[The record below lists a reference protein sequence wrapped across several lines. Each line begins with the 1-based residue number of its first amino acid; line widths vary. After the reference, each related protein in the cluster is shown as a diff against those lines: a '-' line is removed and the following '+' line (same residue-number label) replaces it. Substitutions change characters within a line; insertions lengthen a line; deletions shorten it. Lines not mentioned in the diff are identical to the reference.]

1 MAEVKK
7 LIDGYKKFYKDNFI
21 INNNNVF
28 GDVQKSQ
35 NPKTLVIACSDSR
48 VDPAILTN
56 AEIGDI
62 FVIRNVANIV
72 PPYQPEWKTKHGT
85 SAALEFAV
93 NYLKVKN
100 IVILGHSDCGGI
112 KALVN
117 NDIDTNNNF
126 SFITDW
132 VKNLVEIKN
141 KIPENV
147 KDKYVFC
154 EKESIK
160 LSMDN
165 LLTFPWINEKV
176 KKNDLKIHGWYF
188 SIKDASLSVF
198 DDNTGTFNKIEV

>member
-1 MAEVKK
+1 MSEVKK

-21 INNNNVF
+21 TNNNNIF

-35 NPKTLVIACSDSR
+35 SPKTLIISCSDSR

-56 AEIGDI
+56 AEVGDI
-62 FVIRNVANIV
+62 FVVRNVANIV
-72 PPYQPEWKTKHGT
+72 PPYQPEWETKHGT

-93 NYLKVKN
+93 NYLKVKH
-100 IVILGHSDCGGI
+100 IVVFGHSDCGGI

-132 VKNLVEIKN
+132 VKNLFNIKN
-141 KIPENV
+141 KIPKNV
-147 KDKYVFC
+147 KDKYIFC

-160 LSMDN
+160 LSMNN

-198 DDNTGTFNKIEV
+198 DNKSNEFEKIKT

>member
-1 MAEVKK
+1 MSEVKK

-21 INNNNVF
+21 TNNNNIF

-35 NPKTLVIACSDSR
+35 SPKTLIISCSDSR

-56 AEIGDI
+56 AEVGDI
-62 FVIRNVANIV
+62 FVVRNVANIV
-72 PPYQPEWKTKHGT
+72 PPYQPEWETKHGT

-93 NYLKVKN
+93 NYLKVKH
-100 IVILGHSDCGGI
+100 IVVFGHSDCGGI

-132 VKNLVEIKN
+132 VKNLFDIKN
-141 KIPENV
+141 KIPKNV
-147 KDKYVFC
+147 KDKYIFC

-160 LSMDN
+160 LSMNN

-176 KKNDLKIHGWYF
+176 NKNDLKIHGWYF

-198 DDNTGTFNKIEV
+198 DNKSNEFEKIKT